1 MTQIFGTICAYKK
14 STMLKLCG
22 GYMKTLMLVMMIFS
36 CFSLFA
42 SEDLGQ
48 QSKTQCIHSSN
59 ASRKKVA
66 DKKKDKS
73 DEEVTESSQV
83 GGI

>member
-1 MTQIFGTICAYKK
+1 
-14 STMLKLCG
+14 
-22 GYMKTLMLVMMIFS
+22 MKTLMLVMMIFS

-42 SEDLGQ
+42 SEELGE

-66 DKKKDKS
+66 DKKKDTS
-73 DEEVTESSQV
+73 EEESVEASQV
-83 GGI
+83 SGF